1 MQAIPTG
8 QGRINI
14 HLGTVPL
21 DQNLLATQP
30 KLQNMA
36 MRHPSQAV
44 RLSVQD
50 TGPGISAE
58 IVERIFEPFFTTKPV
73 NEGTGLGLSVVHGI
87 VDGHE
92 GVIAVTST
100 VGVGTTFD
108 IYLPVATAGAV
119 SKVSALPAT
128 TAGNPA
134 AKQATGLRILYLDD
148 DEAIVF
154 LTSRLLGRK
163 GFRVCPFTDQRE
175 ALDAVRAT
183 PNAFDVVVT
192 DYNMP
197 GISGVEVAGQIR
209 AIRDDL
215 PVVIA
220 SGFVDEDLQTR
231 AAAAG
236 VKALIFKETFVD
248 KFVNAIKN
256 AVEAV

>member
-1 MQAIPTG
+1 
-8 QGRINI
+8 
-14 HLGTVPL
+14 
-21 DQNLLATQP
+21 
-30 KLQNMA
+30 
-36 MRHPSQAV
+36 
-44 RLSVQD
+44 
-50 TGPGISAE
+50 
-58 IVERIFEPFFTTKPV
+58 
-73 NEGTGLGLSVVHGI
+73 
-87 VDGHE
+87 
-92 GVIAVTST
+92 
-100 VGVGTTFD
+100 
-108 IYLPVATAGAV
+108 
-119 SKVSALPAT
+119 
-128 TAGNPA
+128 
-134 AKQATGLRILYLDD
+134 
-148 DEAIVF
+148 
-154 LTSRLLGRK
+154 LLGRK
-163 GFRVCPFTDQRE
+163 GFRVCPFTDQQE